1 MELYRVVTNFF
12 VPLFAELN
20 VEEKLVLM
28 SASGNKAKALCHS
41 GAITCS
47 SFDVE
52 TQTPITGSYDMTV
65 KIWNYD
71 NLTAHA
77 QVFRDRMHFTDVCQ
91 DPRYNRSRFF
101 QTFRNPRL

>member
-1 MELYRVVTNFF
+1 VLCWFLCARLTA
-12 VPLFAELN
+12 LFNNNLSNACAELN
-20 VEEKLVLM
+20 VEDKLVLM
-28 SASGNKAKALCHS
+28 NAGGNKAKALCHG

-47 SFDVE
+47 TYDSQ

-77 QVFRDRMHFTDVCQ
+77 QVK
-91 DPRYNRSRFF
+91 P
-101 QTFRNPRL
+101 